1 MKGLTR
7 VTYLASALH
16 WGADQPIPN
25 VKEEE
30 TVHFLLV
37 FQVTEGPS
45 PVRVPTTTIITKRPP
60 KLPALLLLR
69 TH

>member
-16 WGADQPIPN
+16 WGADQPIPK

-37 FQVTEGPS
+37 FQGTQCPS
-45 PVRVPTTTIITKRPP
+45 PVHVPTTTIVTKRPP